1 MEWYPT
7 GVLCWD
13 RYCLQLLL
21 MTDQNVSKAVA
32 KYLLMIAK
40 YMSWLAIVLRTISKT
55 SRLQEWSDMW
65 NLYFNVAK
73 CKVMQKGRKN
83 KEADYK
89 MKVKEDENRS
99 IAKCNEERMKTS

>member
-1 MEWYPT
+1 MT
-7 GVLCWD
+7 
-13 RYCLQLLL
+13 QLA
-21 MTDQNVSKAVA
+21 TDGDI
-32 KYLLMIAK
+32 Y
-40 YMSWLAIVLRTISKT
+40 
-55 SRLQEWSDMW
+55 RLQEQSDSDMW